1 MPTLPWQNINTNT
14 DPADYTAMLTYLPLK
29 HWWDTPRFIVY
40 IIQIY
45 LQLRKTAGL
54 IGFSMRA
61 KPLSKNY
68 WTLSLWESER
78 AMGAYIHTSPHLT
91 VMKSMRGRMGQ
102 TAFVSWKVSADVHC
116 LSWSDALERK
126 AQSYH

>member
-1 MPTLPWQNINTNT
+1 
-14 DPADYTAMLTYLPLK
+14 MLTYLPLK
-29 HWWDTPRFIVY
+29 HWWDTPRFVIY

-45 LQLRKTAGL
+45 LQLRKTTGL

-78 AMGAYIHTSPHLT
+78 VMGAYIHTPPHLN
-91 VMKSMRGRMGQ
+91 VMQSMHRKMGQ
-102 TAFVSWKVSADVHC
+102 TAFVSWKVESNVQT

-126 AQSYH
+126 TQAYH